1 MLNQDLIILILWI
14 VSAGIFAV
22 LWPDKLFKFYIGAVL
37 GFLLFII
44 ANLQIK
50 LLSTTGAT
58 SIPTWALDTF
68 ILKNK
73 GFVLDFCTILIPVF
87 WVFMT
92 LNQSIQIK
100 VKGWA
105 LVSLV
110 FGIILPFFLIGL
122 WTYILTFSAIQ
133 LGFLSDIL
141 SLISNSKIF
150 DFIKGHLDFVFY
162 FLLFFIFYKI
172 IVTLF
177 IAVMTKIFDTLSEF
191 LWKASA
197 GWGKEEHWENHGHGW
212 GHDSHGWGG
221 HDDHDGGHDDHGHR
235 WHH

>member
-1 MLNQDLIILILWI
+1 MFNQDLIILVIWI
-14 VSAGIFAV
+14 ISAGIFAV
-22 LWPDKLFKFYIGAVL
+22 LGPDKLFKFYIGAVL

-50 LLSTTGAT
+50 LLSTTGNVNVPVG
-58 SIPTWALDTF
+58 SLDSF
-68 ILKNK
+68 MLKNK

-110 FGIILPFFLIGL
+110 FGIILPFFLIWL
-122 WTYILTFSAIQ
+122 AAYILTFSAIQ
-133 LGFLSDIL
+133 SGFLSDIL
-141 SLISNSKIF
+141 SVITDSKIF

-177 IAVMTKIFDTLSEF
+177 IAVMTKIFDTLSDF
-191 LWKASA
+191 LWKASS
-197 GWGKEEHWENHGHGW
+197 GWWHDDHWESH
-212 GHDSHGWGG
+212 GHDSHWGG
-221 HDDHDGGHDDHGHR
+221 HDDHSGGHDDHGHG